1 MMTLATVEA
10 TTSRTPASS
19 IDKANVNDDDDVT

>member
-1 MMTLATVEA
+1 MMTLDATVEA

-19 IDKANVNDDDDVT
+19 IDKANVDDDVT